1 MLRLILEKRKKIQTR
16 RRVPNRYVRSTLRS
30 VFTMGF
36 FKQKVKQLIE
46 G

>member
-1 MLRLILEKRKKIQTR
+1 LPLMLAKRKKIQIR

-30 VFTMGF
+30 MFTMGF